1 MRNKIRHTTIRRVVS
16 GWRMRFLRR
25 EDGNIALMAALAM
38 LPLVLAVGAGLDYTS
53 AARRQFQ
60 IDAMSDAAVLTAVT
74 PSEMGQTCAAAQAQ
88 AQAFF
93 NNQVASQSNIGV
105 VSTVTVTGCP
115 DAVNSTTGKITRTM
129 TVTWTG
135 NSANAFATAFGMS
148 AIPIGGTSTA
158 VNSVAPNINF
168 YLLLD
173 TSPSM
178 ALAGTSA
185 GITQMGNLTT
195 AQGSCQFACHESCN
209 SVNSG
214 ATTYTVICDG
224 DEKGNPYANGVSGA
238 LEDNYALARA
248 NNIPLRIDLVN
259 SAVQDMFTLMQSTA
273 AENGVTYQAAL
284 YTFDLYW
291 NTIVSTPTNNFATLS
306 AAVGTLSP
314 FEYYV
319 NNYYQTPAQAGTLT
333 ATNNND
339 ESTILDTA
347 LEDMSSTSVMPN
359 PGTGGSATGQT
370 PQEVLLIVT
379 DAMNDYAYGGTR
391 YYSPIDT
398 GPVSTKST
406 SATNGSWCT
415 TIKNRG
421 IRIAVLYT
429 TYWPTAGWFASA
441 VETSTAS
448 GYSGTAASVSTA
460 LTNAAT
466 NCASPGLFFQVD
478 ASTSGAVSS
487 ALQTLFQ
494 KIVSTAYLS
503 N

>member
-1 MRNKIRHTTIRRVVS
+1 
-16 GWRMRFLRR
+16 
-25 EDGNIALMAALAM
+25 
-38 LPLVLAVGAGLDYTS
+38 
-53 AARRQFQ
+53 
-60 IDAMSDAAVLTAVT
+60 
-74 PSEMGQTCAAAQAQ
+74 
-88 AQAFF
+88 
-93 NNQVASQSNIGV
+93 
-105 VSTVTVTGCP
+105 
-115 DAVNSTTGKITRTM
+115 
-129 TVTWTG
+129 
-135 NSANAFATAFGMS
+135 MS

-185 GITQMGNLTT
+185 GITTMGNLTT

-209 SVNSG
+209 SLNAGIS
-214 ATTYTVICDG
+214 TYTNICKT
-224 DEKGNPYANGVSGA
+224 DEAGNPLAVGGNGNT
-238 LEDNYALARA
+238 EDNYALARA
-248 NNIPLRIDLVN
+248 NSIPLRIDLVN

-291 NTIVSTPTNNFATLS
+291 NTIVATPTNNFATLG
-306 AAVGTLSP
+306 AAVGTLAP

-347 LEDMSSTSVMPN
+347 LADMSSTSVMPN

-398 GPVSTKST
+398 GPISTKST

-429 TYWPTAGWFASA
+429 TYWPTAGWFATA
-441 VETSTAS
+441 VQTSTAS